1 VTVGFKPGTIK
12 KPGSGKSTMQVT
24 VGKGVALG
32 NHTIT
37 INATGGGLEH
47 TIQITLDVLN

>member
-1 VTVGFKPGTIK
+1 MKVK
-12 KPGSGKSTMQVT
+12 

-37 INATGGGLEH
+37 INATGAGVPR
-47 TIQITLDVLN
+47 TVQVTLDVLN